1 MRALLAFALLSAA
14 AVLQAGCT
22 PFIPSKEDFGT
33 SAMAPVGDIPPE
45 FAEFNS
51 FDPAVNNL
59 LADQICAT
67 SYQAMEAQ
75 TLGASSGKL
84 IDARGRCRPHVPI
97 FGGRSDDR
105 FGLAP

>member
-1 MRALLAFALLSAA
+1 MRALLAFVLLSAA
-14 AVLQAGCT
+14 AVLGAGCT
-22 PFIPSKEDFGT
+22 PVIPVKDDFGT

-45 FAEFNS
+45 FAEFNV

-59 LADQICAT
+59 LADQVCAT
-67 SYQAMEAQ
+67 SYQPMAVK

-105 FGLAP
+105 LGFAP